1 MIGWPPRDGRKLIAM
16 LLLSGGGMALTV
28 SAWRT
33 TTLVAERSVGDP
45 WPLAYSLYGTL
56 ALLGLVLVSL
66 GWVIGKTSIKGSV
79 GAANFDLGGGESD
92 AAVGAQLAT
101 DAAQEVAEELK
112 P

>member
-33 TTLVAERSVGDP
+33 TSLVAERSLTDP
-45 WPLAYSLYGTL
+45 WPLAYGLYGTL

-66 GWVIGKTSIKGSV
+66 GWVIGKTSVTGKFGS
-79 GAANFDLGGGESD
+79 AEFDIGGGEDDTIHSGDAITVDKVASD
-92 AAVGAQLAT
+92 
-101 DAAQEVAEELK
+101 
-112 P
+112 